1 MYFGT
6 SSLPLP
12 EKRQWLVDP
21 SIVVL
26 VFLSTSPEVFCTM
39 MVMAR
44 RRISGASIGPRTP
57 VIYNTVPAR
66 ALGLSFRVVKVSLSF
81 PPAKS
86 GRWHCLISA
95 SVSKLY

>member
-1 MYFGT
+1 MHLGHMYFGT
-6 SSLPLP
+6 SSLPLL

-57 VIYNTVPAR
+57 VIYNTCQSTRSQFPGRQGKLKLPPSKIRKV
-66 ALGLSFRVVKVSLSF
+66 ALPNFG
-81 PPAKS
+81 
-86 GRWHCLISA
+86 
-95 SVSKLY
+95 